1 MRAVFFLIGVAI
13 PIGSSILAPAEAG
26 RYQRAEHQYQNQKD
40 SSKPSQTETLPP
52 LSYVCPMAGDED
64 VIEDTPGRCRKCG
77 MELKPI
83 RLDTAWTC
91 PVHAAVMRPGPG
103 KCPIDAREL
112 VQVTVAVSWTC
123 RGTDVDALAPATCA
137 DGSAM
142 VKKFTP
148 RPHGNHNPQHGGIFF
163 MAPDNW
169 HHLEGALPRAGVFR
183 LYLYDDY
190 TKPLPRDQVQKTT
203 ARLVLNETFD
213 QATKTSKELSAVPL
227 VPAQNGRY
235 LEARIAQGSLP
246 AQMTAKIKFQ
256 PAASEHRFDFT
267 FAEYSK
273 EPAFGITQVSPER
286 SRGASAARS
295 REAPPVQAQLP
306 GAGPPKPTA
315 AAPPAPPSAAAAS
328 TGVDPGL
335 IPLPIPES
343 VPEIL
348 TQLAQR
354 TEQVRRFIDQG
365 SFASVYVPA
374 FQAKDLALALDQHT
388 KDLSSDRRKLADP
401 AIKQLVRSA
410 WLLDAFGDLGN
421 REHIGQAFE
430 QFVAAAKEVESAFS
444 GSK

>member
-1 MRAVFFLIGVAI
+1 
-13 PIGSSILAPAEAG
+13 
-26 RYQRAEHQYQNQKD
+26 
-40 SSKPSQTETLPP
+40 
-52 LSYVCPMAGDED
+52 MAGDEE
-64 VIEDTPGRCRKCG
+64 VIEDAPGRCRKCG

-123 RGTDVDALAPATCA
+123 RGTDVDALAPAACA

-235 LEARIAQGSLP
+235 LEARIARATLP

-273 EPAFGITQVSPER
+273 EPAFGITRASPER
-286 SRGASAARS
+286 SRGASPERS
-295 REAPPVQAQLP
+295 GATPPVQAQPP
-306 GAGPPKPTA
+306 GAGPPKPA
-315 AAPPAPPSAAAAS
+315 AAPPAASPSAAAAS

-388 KDLSSDRRKLADP
+388 KDLSNDRRKLADP

-430 QFVAAAKEVESAFS
+430 QFAAAAKELQNAFS
-444 GSK
+444 ESK